1 MSEKNSRGAL
11 PYALLILLYGFGN
24 PLSKIGFESIMVLWC
39 LSIRFFGAAV
49 LMMLLFGRRTVQTL
63 RTVPVRAWLPCSLAM
78 AAALVFPER
87 SLPGIAPV
95 SMAAAQTTVTGV
107 LCLTAVCAFLLLR
120 ERLTAVGLLGAAI
133 ILACVVAENRQSG
146 RERT

>member
-1 MSEKNSRGAL
+1 MSEKNSRRAL

-39 LSIRFFGAAV
+39 LGIRFFGAAV

-78 AAALVFPER
+78 AALVFSER
-87 SLPGIAPV
+87 SLPGIDPV

-133 ILACVVAENRQSG
+133 ILAFVVAEKRQSG